1 MITIG
6 PRWLA
11 PLAPAILV
19 LLAVVGAAC
28 GGGDPEELEVPVR
41 VEGEKL
47 VPGTVQV
54 KHRDMVTLTIESAT
68 GGTFHLHGYDIE
80 QEVKAGEPAD
90 FYFVAEIEGRF
101 PITFHELGEGGP
113 GHTHGNIFQSGLLEP
128 GDTFSFV
135 IPEGMESMAVPFHS
149 HLHPQVSGS
158 LTVSHHDGAT
168 GSVDIEI
175 KGMAVHPHETVVR
188 PGTTIVWTN
197 NDSVTQTV
205 HSGLHESSGAGPG
218 HRSAGHEGAD
228 DSEEEVEIGI
238 LEVRP
243 R

>member
-1 MITIG
+1 M
-6 PRWLA
+6 
-11 PLAPAILV
+11 
-19 LLAVVGAAC
+19 
-28 GGGDPEELEVPVR
+28 
-41 VEGEKL
+41 EGEKL

-113 GHTHGNIFQSGLLEP
+113 GHTHGKIFQSGLLEP
-128 GDTFSFV
+128 GDTFSYV
-135 IPEGMESMAVPFHS
+135 IPEGMETMAIPFHS

-175 KGMAVHPHETVVR
+175 KGMSVHPHETVVR
-188 PGTTIVWTN
+188 PRHDHTLDQQRFGDPDGAQRPSRVERRGSRSPERGTRR
-197 NDSVTQTV
+197 
-205 HSGLHESSGAGPG
+205 SG
-218 HRSAGHEGAD
+218 
-228 DSEEEVEIGI
+228 
-238 LEVRP
+238 
-243 R
+243 